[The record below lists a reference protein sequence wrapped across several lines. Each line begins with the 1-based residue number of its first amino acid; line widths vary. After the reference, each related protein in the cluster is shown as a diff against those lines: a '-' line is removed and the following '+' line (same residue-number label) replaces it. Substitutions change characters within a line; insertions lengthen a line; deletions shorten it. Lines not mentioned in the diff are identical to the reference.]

1 MLRSHLAG
9 VPGHAAGLLVA
20 TVLASIAAAGDEPPG
35 RRAAPPPGPAG
46 PRTRVDGRGDP
57 LPPGALVRL
66 GTARHRQET
75 PIGQIVYSPDGRLV
89 ATDGDDH
96 DIRIWDGRDGRLI
109 RRIEVGPALIRVS
122 AFAPDSRTLA
132 VASYRLDRDRL
143 GYAVDVTY
151 AEVAS
156 GTRIVRGPWPEQ
168 DSVRTLAL
176 SPDHRLLA
184 TATTGGTLRLRDAQ
198 DGREASRFLIGRRD
212 IRRIAF
218 APSGDRIAALSRDE
232 AIRPARSRSTSSTRV
247 AGRRRARSRAS
258 NRGTTSRS
266 PPMDSTLV
274 ISDNI

>member
-35 RRAAPPPGPAG
+35 RRAVPPAGPAG

-122 AFAPDSRTLA
+122 AFGRLA
-132 VASYRLDRDRL
+132 DPGRRQLSTRPRSARLRRQRHLRRGRL
-143 GYAVDVTY
+143 GDPD
-151 AEVAS
+151 
-156 GTRIVRGPWPEQ
+156 RPGPWPEQ

-198 DGREASRFLIGRRD
+198 DGRESYRFLIGRRD

-232 AIRPARSRSTSSTRV
+232 GHPSREVQVNVLDPRR
-247 AGRRRARSRAS
+247 GRRVARSRAS

-266 PPMDSTLV
+266 PPMDIPWSSV
-274 ISDNI
+274 INT